1 MYDFFFS
8 FFSFSVAVCFFNPGF
23 HHINSLNGYD
33 TWTET
38 IKIAS
43 NMDCPIVVTSY
54 TEYESPRDLE
64 RFQRESAN
72 GERQRNVIF
81 GPAPNVYASQ
91 RPERNFISDEIVPL
105 IFKNYYCFILK

>member
-1 MYDFFFS
+1 
-8 FFSFSVAVCFFNPGF
+8 
-23 HHINSLNGYD
+23 
-33 TWTET
+33 
-38 IKIAS
+38 
-43 NMDCPIVVTSY
+43 MDCPIIVTSY

-64 RFQRESAN
+64 RFQKESAN
-72 GERQRNVIF
+72 GERKRNVIF